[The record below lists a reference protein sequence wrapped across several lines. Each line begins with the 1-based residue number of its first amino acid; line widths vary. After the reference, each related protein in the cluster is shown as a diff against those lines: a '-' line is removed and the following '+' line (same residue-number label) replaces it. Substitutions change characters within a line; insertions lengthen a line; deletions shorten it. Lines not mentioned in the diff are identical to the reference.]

1 MTTLTELA
9 AAYPGLARVDSL
21 RYSSGL
27 GKPLVH
33 LVISGNVTSRQT
45 LHPMVKLVGRY
56 QDAVGLYLICFPGD
70 GFSFVYQRLDDNPLS
85 LD

>member
-9 AAYPGLARVDSL
+9 AAHPGLARVDSL

-27 GKPLVH
+27 GKPLVY
-33 LVISGNVTSRQT
+33 LVISGNVTARQT

-56 QDAVGLYLICFPGD
+56 QDAVGLYLL
-70 GFSFVYQRLDDNPLS
+70 FVFLEMALALFINVLTTIH
-85 LD
+85 

>member
-1 MTTLTELA
+1 MELA

-33 LVISGNVTSRQT
+33 LVISGNVTARQT

-56 QDAVGLYLICFPGD
+56 QDAMYLICFPGD